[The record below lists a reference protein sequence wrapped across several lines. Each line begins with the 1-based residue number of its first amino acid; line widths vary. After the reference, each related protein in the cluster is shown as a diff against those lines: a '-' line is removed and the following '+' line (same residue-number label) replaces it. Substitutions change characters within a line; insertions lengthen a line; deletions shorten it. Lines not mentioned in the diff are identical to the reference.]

1 MEALPDVAG
10 ARMLHLA
17 CANGD
22 DSLSWAARGATVVGV
37 DISDVAIA
45 LANDS
50 AAATGLDA
58 RFVAAD
64 VYDLQADVGDFDVV
78 YASWGVTCWL
88 PDLST
93 WGQIVAGLLRPG
105 GVFLLCE
112 HHPVWEVLAPRG
124 DHVQVTADYFGRG
137 HPPRGGPVP
146 GPKQTPGRVGR

>member
-64 VYDLQADVGDFDVV
+64 VYDLPADVGDFDVV

-105 GVFLLCE
+105 RRVFA
-112 HHPVWEVLAPRG
+112 V
-124 DHVQVTADYFGRG
+124 
-137 HPPRGGPVP
+137 
-146 GPKQTPGRVGR
+146 